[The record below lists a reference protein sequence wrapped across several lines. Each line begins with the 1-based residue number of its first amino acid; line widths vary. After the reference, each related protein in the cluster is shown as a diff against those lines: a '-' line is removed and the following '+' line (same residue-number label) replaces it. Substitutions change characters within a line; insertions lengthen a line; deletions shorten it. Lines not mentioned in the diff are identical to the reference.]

1 MEASDGEE
9 EKSQKGNEEK
19 EVVDSARRPARP
31 PKMRSGN
38 TGRGSRPGKLRR
50 NRQRQNGNGGST
62 ALRRGRARG
71 RTCPEPRS
79 SLVVHA
85 LGAGC
90 EWTAVGSVLSA
101 PNRTAD
107 IQCRSFLQFSQKV
120 LPEFCDFRP
129 DDERAIRL
137 HRISPEIFLMII
149 LRHVEL

>member
-9 EKSQKGNEEK
+9 EKSQKGSEEK
-19 EVVDSARRPARP
+19 EEVDSTRRPARP
-31 PKMRSGN
+31 QEMRSRN
-38 TGRGSRPGKLRR
+38 AGRRNRPGRLRR

-90 EWTAVGSVLSA
+90 EWTAVGPEPCA

-107 IQCRSFLQFSQKV
+107 IQFKFISSVF
-120 LPEFCDFRP
+120 PE
-129 DDERAIRL
+129 
-137 HRISPEIFLMII
+137 SVSGI
-149 LRHVEL
+149 LRLSA

>member
-19 EVVDSARRPARP
+19 EVVDIARRPARP

-38 TGRGSRPGKLRR
+38 TGRGNRPGKLRR

-79 SLVVHA
+79 SLVVAA

-90 EWTAVGSVLSA
+90 EWTAVGPGPCA

-107 IQCRSFLQFSQKV
+107 IQCRSFLQFFQKV
-120 LPEFCDFRP
+120 LPEFCDFRS
-129 DDERAIRL
+129 DYESAIGLR
-137 HRISPEIFLMII
+137 RISPEVFLMVI
-149 LRHVEL
+149 LRHVEF